1 MTELTAAD
9 LLPWDLDALLWR
21 GAYPPLYDR
30 PLGAAD
36 WFPNCISTYLE
47 RGVRQRLAVRDLGL
61 FQRFVRLC
69 AARTG
74 QLLNLS
80 ALANDCGVCHT
91 AAREWLGVLEASDL
105 ILLLPPYH
113 RNFGKRLV

>member
-1 MTELTAAD
+1 M
-9 LLPWDLDALLWR
+9 
-21 GAYPPLYDR
+21 
-30 PLGAAD
+30 
-36 WFPNCISTYLE
+36 
-47 RGVRQRLAVRDLGL
+47 RDLGL